1 MAPNPETERTE
12 YLMNPEELAEF
23 LGLGRTYTYRLLAS
37 GEIPCVRIGRLK
49 KVRRTDVEQ
58 FIVARTECGK
68 HGAA

>member
-58 FIVARTECGK
+58 FIVARTEWGK